1 MYIVK
6 AALVALIMMTASC
19 GGMTDDL
26 APSGSDN
33 RQAAQTGSEGGS
45 AGQMAPD
52 FTVTDSMGRSV
63 NLYSELG
70 SNDGVVLYFTMW
82 CPVCSSHTDHMLAN
96 IVPLFPNVK
105 FFLVDY
111 VSGSVTAARD
121 AQVSNGYSTA
131 PVVVLVDSGG
141 ALLSEFGGTM
151 GTTIVITKAG
161 EVTLNEDY
169 RDGSAL
175 KSALESL

>member
-6 AALVALIMMTASC
+6 AALAVLILMTASC

-26 APSGSDN
+26 NPSGSDN
-33 RQAAQTGSEGGS
+33 RQAVQSGSAGGS
-45 AGQMAPD
+45 AGQMASD
-52 FTVTDSMGRSV
+52 FNVTDSQGRSV
-63 NLYSELG
+63 NLYTELG

-82 CPVCSSHTDHMLAN
+82 CPICSSHTDHMLAN

-111 VSGSVTAARD
+111 VSGTVTAARD
-121 AQVSNGYSTA
+121 AQVSNGYANATFG
-131 PVVVLVDSGG
+131 VLVDSDGT
-141 ALLSEFGGTM
+141 LLSEFGATM
-151 GTTIVITKAG
+151 GTTIVVAKSG
-161 EVTLNEDY
+161 EVTMNEDY